1 MRMRTLAAV
10 HGALLWALSLPAS
23 SPRDLAEAVRPVR
36 TAGAYETVARLSSPE
51 YAGRLT
57 GTEGFERAGRWVAAE
72 AAGAGLKAPAEFP
85 DHLQPYPV
93 LRVSMR
99 AASMELI
106 PADGQGEPRA
116 LTMFKDFMPILTS
129 SAGEVTSEVVFA
141 GFGITAP
148 ELGRDDYAGLDVKGR
163 IVVVLRGEPKDG
175 RDWSAYNDSH
185 ARYANAASH
194 GAAACLL
201 ADQAVASPNGE
212 PLTGTLTGEISTAF
226 ADELL
231 AEKGL
236 KCDDL
241 RKALEAGGAVS
252 FPTGRRL
259 RYSVDAGP
267 PVLSTGFNVL
277 AVLPGSDPG
286 LRGEC
291 VVLGAHLDHCG
302 DWPRLLP
309 GADDNASGSAA
320 LLEAARAAARLR
332 PRPARSLVFAW
343 FGGEEMGLLGSKHL
357 AAHFPA
363 SLGRPV
369 AVLNLDMVGAG
380 NGAWVAAGQNH
391 PAIYAALETARDR
404 VEPTFQLKA
413 GLSRGEARAD
423 HGPFLK
429 AGIPAVSLF
438 GMGGKH
444 VGYHTPED
452 TVYFIT
458 PRTIEASARV
468 ALAAAILLA
477 DAPPG
482 PG

>member
-1 MRMRTLAAV
+1 
-10 HGALLWALSLPAS
+10 
-23 SPRDLAEAVRPVR
+23 
-36 TAGAYETVARLSSPE
+36 
-51 YAGRLT
+51 
-57 GTEGFERAGRWVAAE
+57 
-72 AAGAGLKAPAEFP
+72 
-85 DHLQPYPV
+85 
-93 LRVSMR
+93 
-99 AASMELI
+99 
-106 PADGQGEPRA
+106 
-116 LTMFKDFMPILTS
+116 LTS
-129 SAGEVTSEVVFA
+129 SAGEVTSDVVFA
-141 GFGITAP
+141 GFGMTAP
-148 ELGRDDYAGLDVKGR
+148 ELGRDDYAGLDAKGR

-175 RDWSAYNDSH
+175 RDWSAHNDSH

-194 GAAACLL
+194 GASACLL

-212 PLTGTLTGEISTAF
+212 PLAGTLTGEISTAF
-226 ADELL
+226 ADEVF
-231 AEKGL
+231 AGKGL

-241 RKALEAGGAVS
+241 RKALEAGGTVS

-259 RYSVDAGP
+259 RYAVDAGAP
-267 PVLSTGFNVL
+267 APATGFNVL
-277 AVLPGSDPG
+277 AVLPGSDPT

-302 DWPRLLP
+302 DWPQLLP

-320 LLEAARAAARLR
+320 VLEAARAAARLR

-357 AAHFPA
+357 AAQFPP
-363 SLGRPV
+363 SLGKPV

-391 PAIYAALETARDR
+391 PAVFTALEKARNR
-404 VEPTFQLKA
+404 VEPSFQLKA
-413 GLSRGEARAD
+413 GLSKGEARAD

-429 AGIPAVSLF
+429 AGLPAVSLF

-452 TVYFIT
+452 TAYFVT
-458 PRTIEASARV
+458 PRTMEASARV

-477 DAPPG
+477 DAPPSG